1 MHTHAHKTLRS
12 EEHTRG
18 EAAGA
23 NKGGGGKRAVRAV
36 RIAGLC
42 LHCTISRKMVCDFW
56 IFIALPFKR
65 AARKVQTRSKQD
77 ARKIHVTCISA

>member
-56 IFIALPFKR
+56 IFIAQPH
-65 AARKVQTRSKQD
+65 ARDTR
-77 ARKIHVTCISA
+77 

>member
-56 IFIALPFKR
+56 IFIAHLLS
-65 AARKVQTRSKQD
+65 RKL
-77 ARKIHVTCISA
+77 APKINAVVSVPAT